1 MPSILSTN
9 MASLYAQRSLASAQ
23 TELAGSVQKL
33 SSGRQINSAKDNAA
47 GLGISE
53 GVASIRNISDQSI
66 RNLQNATSLVQ
77 TADGALDV
85 VGKMLQR
92 ALTLTTQKDNA
103 NLNDAQRTSIDNE
116 ITSII
121 NEIARIESRTN
132 FNDSTSVFGRS
143 YTFGA
148 GSGVTKTID
157 IPDLTSLS
165 LGLETGDVT
174 PGAFNIAGIADG
186 DILRYI
192 NPDGTAIA
200 QMTDGEDY
208 EVTNSTG
215 NSFNLLQPGSS
226 TELVNLT
233 ALGTGTVDDYFI
245 NLTAPTNFAITST
258 VDTSN
263 VLLVNQDWQDE
274 EAVRFFANGSTNNLG
289 GLSNGSF
296 YIVSSSINNTLIL
309 EDGGGN
315 IINFGPTANLDGTTL
330 TLVNLGETITLG
342 PNSIQRVNLLTVPDV
357 SVFSNDDVVIFR
369 NPGIAVA
376 GLTDGDAYIV
386 RDINLANVTFKLYEL
401 NGDAITQPDLRNN
414 ADITLDKVTKITF
427 DTGDITLDVGSDEI
441 TTLMVSDA
449 IAINATNRASLGAQL
464 NVLDY
469 AIDNLQTLSNN
480 LSEAYSRIVD
490 TDYAAE
496 TSALTRNQ
504 ILQQAAT
511 SMLAQANQMPNVI
524 LTLLK

>member
-33 SSGRQINSAKDNAA
+33 SSGRRINSAKDNAA

-66 RNLQNATSLVQ
+66 RNLQSATSLVQ
-77 TADGALDV
+77 TADGALEV

-92 ALTLTTQKDNA
+92 ALTLTTQKDNLI
-103 NLNDAQRTSIDNE
+103 LNDAQRTLIDNE

-121 NEIARIESRTN
+121 DEIARIESRTT
-132 FNDSTSVFGRS
+132 FNDSASVFGRD

-174 PGAFNIAGIADG
+174 PGAFNIAGIANG
-186 DILRYI
+186 SILRYI
-192 NPDGTAIA
+192 NPDGAAIA

-215 NSFNLLQPGSS
+215 NSFKLLQPGSQ
-226 TELVNLT
+226 TELVPIT
-233 ALGTGTVDDYFI
+233 ALGGGAVDDYFI
-245 NLTAPTNFAITST
+245 NLTATANIAITST
-258 VDTSN
+258 VNTSN
-263 VLLVNQDWQDE
+263 VLLVNQDWEIDGVVE
-274 EAVRFFANGSTNNLG
+274 FSANSSNNNLG
-289 GLSNGSF
+289 GLVDEAF
-296 YIVSSSINNTLIL
+296 YRIASRTNSTLVLRTGPTTINY
-309 EDGGGN
+309 
-315 IINFGPTANLDGTTL
+315 GPTANLDGTTL
-330 TLVNLGETITLG
+330 TLVNRGDTITLG
-342 PNSIQRVNLLTVPDV
+342 QNSIQRVNLMKVADA
-357 SVFSNDDVVIFR
+357 SVFSNEDVVVFR
-369 NPGIAVA
+369 NPGNPVA
-376 GLTDGDAYIV
+376 GLVDGDAYIV
-386 RDINLANVTFKLYEL
+386 RDIDIVNDTFKLYKL
-401 NGDAITQPDLRNN
+401 NGDAITQPDLRTTAN
-414 ADITLDKVTKITF
+414 ITLDKVTKITF
-427 DTGDITLDVGSDEI
+427 DADDITLDIGSDEV

-449 IAINATNRASLGAQL
+449 IAVNATNRASLGAQL
-464 NVLDY
+464 NTLDY

-496 TSALTRNQ
+496 TAALTRNQ

>member
-1 MPSILSTN
+1 

-66 RNLQNATSLVQ
+66 RNLQSATSLVQ

-103 NLNDAQRTSIDNE
+103 ILSDAQRTSIDNE

-121 NEIARIESRTN
+121 DGIARIESRTT

-165 LGLETGDVT
+165 LGLETGNVT

-215 NSFNLLQPGSS
+215 NSFNLLQPGSQ
-226 TELVNLT
+226 TDLVSIT
-233 ALGTGTVDDYFI
+233 AFGTGAIDDYFI
-245 NLTAPTNFAITST
+245 NLTAPTSIAITST

-263 VLLVNQDWQDE
+263 VLLIDQDWPAGDFVQ
-274 EAVRFFANGSTNNLG
+274 FLSNGSANNLG
-289 GLSNGSF
+289 GFSNNAL
-296 YIVSSSINNTLIL
+296 YIISSRTDDTLIL
-309 EDGGGN
+309 EKADGSGD
-315 IINFGPTANLDGTTL
+315 IISFGPTANLNGTKL
-330 TLVNLGETITLG
+330 KFVNSNDPQDTITLG
-342 PNSIQRVNLLTVPDV
+342 QNSIQRVNLMQVNDA
-357 SVFSNDDVVIFR
+357 SVFSNNDVVIFR
-369 NPGIAVA
+369 NPGNAVA
-376 GLTDGDAYIV
+376 GLADGDAYIV
-386 RDINLANVTFKLYEL
+386 RDINLANDTFKLYKL

-414 ADITLDKVTKITF
+414 AGITLDKVTKITF
-427 DTGDITLDVGSDEI
+427 NAGDITLDVGSDEI
-441 TTLMVSDA
+441 TTLMVSNA